1 MKGRRRPQYPLA
13 TVKAAFSDVARINR
27 TMSAVEGADAM
38 EMDDNTVVDVIAGLR
53 ASDFDKSMQSEINPA
68 VWQDVYKPIIAGR
81 QLYVKFTR
89 DARGNLLLISFK
101 ENEP

>member
-1 MKGRRRPQYPLA
+1 
-13 TVKAAFSDVARINR
+13 VKAAFSDVARINQ

-38 EMDDNTVVDVIAGLR
+38 EMNDNTVVDVITGLR
-53 ASDFDKSMQSEINPA
+53 ASDFDKSMRSEINPA
-68 VWQDVYKPIIAGR
+68 VRQDVYKPIIAGR